1 MSGAVAAHAAYNGS
15 GTQGLAVTNKIHDDD
30 GDVMSVFWNKN
41 DTTRQLLYGSSI
53 IEIPSSGA
61 SNISYGGSRLF
72 TVNNDIDCLGD
83 LYLQLGVDTP

>member
-41 DTTRQLLYGSSI
+41 DTTRQLLHGSTV
-53 IEIPSSGA
+53 IEIPSSSGTG
-61 SNISYGGSRLF
+61 GGSQF
-72 TVNNDIDCLGD
+72 NSTQIFDINNDK
-83 LYLQLGVDTP
+83 

>member
-41 DTTRQLLYGSSI
+41 DTTRQLLYGSAFV
-53 IEIPSSGA
+53 EVPAGGGSGTNTISKA
-61 SNISYGGSRLF
+61 SNVIFDNVSGHLSCKSVCFRK
-72 TVNNDIDCLGD
+72 
-83 LYLQLGVDTP
+83 

>member
-41 DTTRQLLYGSSI
+41 DTTRQLLFGSAI
-53 IEIPSSGA
+53 VDGPSSGGTRRA
-61 SNISYGGSRLF
+61 P
-72 TVNNDIDCLGD
+72 
-83 LYLQLGVDTP
+83 TPTPKSDVFFFYYKFI